1 MKKFRSCIFAITL
14 GLVGIG
20 MTLAPL
26 SVFAGRSDTLA
37 YLNYANEY
45 QAVSDYYAVYGLS
58 YNSQSA
64 RYYEYIYSYYSYIYL
79 YYAWL
84 YAPYG
89 SQMEYYAGVSFT
101 YQYYAYIYALY
112 GYSYNTSYYES
123 TAAYYSYLGQAYAGI
138 ANYKAVQNN

>member
-64 RYYEYIYSYYSYIYL
+64 RYYEYI
-79 YYAWL
+79 
-84 YAPYG
+84 
-89 SQMEYYAGVSFT
+89 
-101 YQYYAYIYALY
+101 
-112 GYSYNTSYYES
+112 
-123 TAAYYSYLGQAYAGI
+123 
-138 ANYKAVQNN
+138 